1 VGDAHR
7 GSSAPEREI
16 LLSTELVALLKK
28 LQLLAD
34 GISPADPNGRASRR
48 PNKDG
53 ARHGE
58 PRSYLTNLLRDGG
71 WGCECSEFGA
81 LAPCREGKL
90 IKGNS
95 KGLDVEKWREYF
107 F

>member
-1 VGDAHR
+1 MSTYEVDLILESCEGVNQLRTSLSPPDKDSVGDAHC

-16 LLSTELVALLKK
+16 LHLTEPVELLKK

-34 GISPADPNGRASRR
+34 GIPPADPTGRASRR

-58 PRSYLTNLLRDGG
+58 PSYDK
-71 WGCECSEFGA
+71 FV
-81 LAPCREGKL
+81 
-90 IKGNS
+90 
-95 KGLDVEKWREYF
+95 D
-107 F
+107 